1 MLTNPLSLL
10 IIDIFVYYT
19 YNCYASISWLSNGVI
34 NLFLI
39 REIILVRTRFV
50 LNNSLQIVD
59 DDIIGV
65 VLIVNGGKIGGKF
78 EG

>member
-1 MLTNPLSLL
+1 MLTNPFSLL